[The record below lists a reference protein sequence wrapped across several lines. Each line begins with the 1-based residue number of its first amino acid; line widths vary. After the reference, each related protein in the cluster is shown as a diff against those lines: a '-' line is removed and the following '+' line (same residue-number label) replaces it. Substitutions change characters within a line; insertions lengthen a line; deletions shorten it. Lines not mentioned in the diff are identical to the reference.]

1 MIKRRFAVLLIALAA
16 VHFDLARAAA
26 PAVVA
31 QSGVASIYS
40 DRRTASGERMNPKAL
55 TAAHRKLPFGTR
67 VLVTNKKNGKSVE
80 VTINDRGPY
89 IRGRIIDLSP
99 AAARA
104 LGFSGLT
111 KVVVATPPK
120 NVERKTAE
128 AKPRPA
134 MFAQFE
140 PAIYTEVR

>member
-1 MIKRRFAVLLIALAA
+1 MIRHRVVVVLIALAA
-16 VHFDLARAAA
+16 IHFDLAQAAA
-26 PAVVA
+26 PP
-31 QSGVASIYS
+31 QSGIASIYS
-40 DRRTASGERMNPKAL
+40 GRRTASGERMNPKAL

-67 VLVTNKKNGKSVE
+67 VLVTNKKNGQSVE

-111 KVVVATPPK
+111 KVVVVPQPK
-120 NVERKTAE
+120 NVERKTVE
-128 AKPRPA
+128 AKPMPTA
-134 MFAQFE
+134 FAQFE
-140 PAIYTEVR
+140 PATYTEVR